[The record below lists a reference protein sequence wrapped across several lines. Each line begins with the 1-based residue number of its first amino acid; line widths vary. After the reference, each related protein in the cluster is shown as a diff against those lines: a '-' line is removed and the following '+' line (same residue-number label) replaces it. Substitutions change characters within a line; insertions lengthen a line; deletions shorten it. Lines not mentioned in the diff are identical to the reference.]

1 MRCPRVCFSVN
12 LDSKWYTKETI
23 SRTCDSPM
31 NETMTLAPAAG
42 AGIGKILADRLLAE
56 PGFVDAMIAAVMGG
70 LRATR
75 SFWAKDAN
83 GKPTLTT
90 EADSKVQLQAF
101 SMVMAH
107 MEGEPIKRV
116 IHQHLGA
123 AGIDPTAA
131 LQESPALLAAVERE
145 VQKAKWR
152 HSGTQAHKRPQKKVE
167 ASETVVE

>member
-1 MRCPRVCFSVN
+1 MSTATD
-12 LDSKWYTKETI
+12 L
-23 SRTCDSPM
+23 
-31 NETMTLAPAAG
+31 TLAPAAG
-42 AGIGKILADRLLAE
+42 AGIGKMLADILLADAE
-56 PGFVDAMIAAVMGG
+56 FVPLMCKVARECLKAHTHRWIAEEKRTVEVPDYKIQAQMFFG
-70 LRATR
+70 L
-75 SFWAKDAN
+75 
-83 GKPTLTT
+83 L
-90 EADSKVQLQAF
+90 
-101 SMVMAH
+101 AH